1 MALFSRKN
9 RSNSGQESSVKNKA
23 IQAASSEPTY
33 NAIGVDISTS
43 AVKVLEMERGRNGY
57 KPLKIGIEPLPR
69 DAIVERA
76 ISNLEAVSESLSIA
90 LKRSRSRQK
99 NAIVAVASSHVVS
112 RTIFLPADLNEMDLE
127 EQVGLEAVHHI
138 PYPLDEV
145 NMDYL
150 VVGPSATDPGENE
163 ILLSAC
169 RRDIVEDYAGVV
181 ASTGLQPVVIDVDS
195 FAVER
200 AYSLVTAAYGDK
212 IAGKVIGLLDYG
224 DTTTHLDVFLDG
236 KIIYSRD
243 HAFGGRILTENIRTR
258 FAGTHEEAEAMK
270 LSSEVP
276 ENYVTDLLE
285 PFKAAMAQEANRAV
299 EFFSSSSRSNEGV
312 DAIFLTGGCA
322 AIDGVSEVIRQVTGF
337 DTFVAN
343 PFASTESRRASPA
356 LGRQTPLLFKACG
369 LAMRGTG

>member
-1 MALFSRKN
+1 MALFSRKGRGLS
-9 RSNSGQESSVKNKA
+9 RSESSDKGANTADSNQPRYSAV
-23 IQAASSEPTY
+23 
-33 NAIGVDISTS
+33 GVDISTS
-43 AVKVLEMERGRNGY
+43 AVKVLEMNRGRDGY
-57 KPLKIGIEPLPR
+57 KATHIGIEPLPR

-76 ISNLEAVSESLSIA
+76 ISNLDAVGEALAAA
-90 LKRSRSRQK
+90 LKRSRSKRK
-99 NAIVAVASSHVVS
+99 NAIVAVASSHVVT
-112 RTIFLPADLNEMDLE
+112 RTIYLPAELNDSELE

-138 PYPLDEV
+138 PYSLDEV

-150 VVGPSATDPGENE
+150 VMGPSAADPNENE

-169 RRDIVEDYAGVV
+169 RREIVEDYAGVV
-181 ASTGLQPVVIDVDS
+181 ASAGLQPVIIDVDS

-200 AYSLVTAAYGDK
+200 AYSLVTQAFGDS
-212 IAGKVIGLLDYG
+212 IQGKVIGLLDYG
-224 DTTTHLDVFLDG
+224 DTTTHLDVFIDG
-236 KIIYSRD
+236 KIVYSRD

-258 FAGTHEEAEAMK
+258 FASSHEEAEAMK
-270 LSSEVP
+270 LALDLP
-276 ENYVTDLLE
+276 ENYVADLLE
-285 PFKAAMAQEANRAV
+285 PFKASMAQEANRAI

-322 AIDGVSEVIRQVTGF
+322 AIDGATDVIQQVTGF

-343 PFASTESRRASPA
+343 PFAGSESRGKSQS